1 MRKRLLSIFL
11 TIIAVFTININVFA
25 GPEGG
30 DILPK
35 SIEITNPDN
44 QTNTS
49 TEPDNIEIIPNKY
62 ENPNNIK

>member
-30 DILPK
+30 FILPK
-35 SIEITNPDN
+35 STEITNPDKD
-44 QTNTS
+44 TI
-49 TEPDNIEIIPNKY
+49 PGIETKIY
-62 ENPNNIK
+62 RS